1 LGLYVGSGQSADMPR
16 VAVAWPVSI
25 RRADCAVCGRYVARS
40 SAPDVPTMVPATP
53 PARCVPPPSPAGRGV
68 RIARR
73 LGYGFPMARSYH
85 VFGDIAA
92 KLAVAPNKKSPASA
106 GLVCLVHLPACKLR
120 RSTRCGTITSR
131 PRYTGGTCGIGDPMT
146 GPEEYRRYARECLE
160 LAGDLRVPRAPAAL
174 HHMAQVWLR
183 LAQDAENRAHSQD
196 EG

>member
-1 LGLYVGSGQSADMPR
+1 MSGATTTAHYPAGAVSRLGIQA
-16 VAVAWPVSI
+16 AVYRESLRPFA
-25 RRADCAVCGRYVARS
+25 AMNAR
-40 SAPDVPTMVPATP
+40 P
-53 PARCVPPPSPAGRGV
+53 PAAMSRGHQHLISECCGGTPGPLCPPPSPAGRGV

-131 PRYTGGTCGIGDPMT
+131 PR
-146 GPEEYRRYARECLE
+146 
-160 LAGDLRVPRAPAAL
+160 
-174 HHMAQVWLR
+174 
-183 LAQDAENRAHSQD
+183 
-196 EG
+196 